1 MSRPSPRELFDDPA
15 AHWSFLTHAT
25 DDEFEG
31 QHFDRKEAGR
41 PQADG
46 NLSSSSLSNLRELVT
61 KTVSAFANRN
71 IEGGVLVLGI
81 SSTGA
86 VCGIGHLTEAQ
97 RNDITDLNKL
107 LLHHAAEIRFFDCS
121 DASGQARTICLVF
134 SGFSTTGICETL
146 GNNPRAWTR
155 NGSQC
160 VLATQTVRDS
170 LRIRKGLVSVESD
183 PVCEFSQEDVD
194 KDVLDEFRRVFQP
207 DTTAGFDDERLLKE
221 AGAIV
226 KKDGTFWFTM
236 PGLLFFASN
245 PQRVFAHAYV
255 RLMRFGVTSAEFRG
269 RGTPTLNKEFKGP
282 ITRQIRAARTF
293 FRESGFFKRFE
304 KRKPDGGFF
313 EEPEL
318 PPLAIDE
325 AIVNSVAHRDYCTK
339 LPIECEAYVD
349 GFVVKNPGRV
359 IQRNSDPPD
368 SFRLDANPLDSTPR
382 NSKLL
387 EWLKLMRDPEGRA
400 FVQAVSEGTKR
411 MTAEMLNLRL
421 PAPMFKLG
429 ENESVLILQSNAP
442 AREAAI
448 LAATKPVES
457 TESINLFHL
466 SVRRGMNPARIEE
479 QREKYRD
486 FLISLRSSLE
496 ANGWYV
502 DRFSFSRLTV
512 HRRGNE
518 LAISAAARS
527 ILRMYPAYV
536 LQVHECFGSWFLS
549 VDYACEVLSVQRL
562 NHVLRDATSSTLH
575 NKTCVALAGEWR
587 AGRIIQIAEDWTT
600 VRLFDNEA
608 EQTVATS
615 DVIPRL
621 SLREIEQSLR
631 TSGVEFDLHGAIK
644 RGSLASEPAAARKR
658 LEKIQQCVDNLSADI
673 FPISFGDYEVTLNPK
688 SVALT
693 SPMARSPATF
703 RVHRLDEPQ
712 VEFRDHHSSPDVREG
727 ITKFGSFEAD
737 PHRIEL
743 IPVCVADY
751 KDRMEQLI
759 ARLMEGKYKYRGS
772 ERTFATRFGYNAI
785 VTVPVVED
793 VEREVTRLLVQHP
806 EWCGAQ
812 ALNRLFL
819 VQCPEQGYATDD
831 ESSPY
836 YVVKRKL
843 LEAGVP
849 CQMIDSPT
857 LNNPDWKDLNLALNI
872 IAKCGLTPWVLPEF
886 IPDADFFVGLS
897 YTQSRDGQRIMGFAN
912 VFNSYGR
919 WEFYAGNTTTFD
931 VSRRSEH
938 LAALVRNTLERLRAS
953 HTVSA
958 SANLV
963 FHHSVRISR
972 DDRTAILKSL
982 RSIAPDVSATFVW
995 INSHSN
1001 SRLFDARPET
1011 DGSVRRGSFVPLSR
1025 KKLLLSTTG
1034 YNPYRKAM
1042 GTPRPLELSVL
1053 HFPPGSVDP
1062 SDYDQR
1068 SLALQVLSLTKLNW
1082 ASTDAFCG
1090 EPITVKYAGDIAY
1103 LTAAF
1108 LRQREPFQLH
1118 PALESTPWFI

>member
-1 MSRPSPRELFDDPA
+1 MSRPSPRELFDSPTA
-15 AHWSFLTHAT
+15 FWTFLTQLT
-25 DDEFEG
+25 DDGFEG
-31 QHFDRKEAGR
+31 QHSDRKEAGR
-41 PQADG
+41 LQPDG
-46 NLSSSSLSNLRELVT
+46 SLSHNSLSNLRELVT

-71 IEGGVLVLGI
+71 IEGGILALGI
-81 SSTGA
+81 SSTGE
-86 VCGIGHLTEAQ
+86 VCGIDHLTEAQ
-97 RNDITDLNKL
+97 RNDVTNFNKL
-107 LLHHAAEIRFFDCS
+107 LLHHAAEIRFVDCTDS
-121 DASGQARTICLVF
+121 AGNAKTICLIF

-146 GNNPRAWTR
+146 GNNPKAWTR

-160 VLATQTVRDS
+160 VLATQAVRDS

-183 PVCEFSQEDVD
+183 PVCEFSLEDVD
-194 KDVLDEFRRVFQP
+194 KEVIDEFRKVFQP
-207 DTTAGFDDERLLKE
+207 EITTSFDETRLLKE

-226 KKDGTFWFTM
+226 KKDGAFWFTM

-255 RLMRFGVTSAEFRG
+255 RLMRFGVTCDEFRN
-269 RGTPTLNKEFKGP
+269 RGTPNLNKEFKGP
-282 ITRQIRAARTF
+282 ITTQIRAARTF

-304 KRKPDGGFF
+304 KRKPDGGFL

-325 AIVNSVAHRDYCTK
+325 AIVNAVAHRDYCTK

-359 IQRNSDPPD
+359 IQRNYDPPD
-368 SFRLDANPLDSTPR
+368 SFRLDVNPLDSTPR

-411 MTAEMLNLRL
+411 MTAEMLALKL
-421 PAPMFKLG
+421 PAPMFKLA
-429 ENESVLILQSNAP
+429 ENESILLLQSNAP
-442 AREAAI
+442 EREAAI
-448 LAATKPVES
+448 LAAAKPVAS
-457 TESINLFHL
+457 TESVNLFHL
-466 SVRRGMNPARIEE
+466 PVRLGMDPARIDEL
-479 QREKYRD
+479 RVKYRD
-486 FLISLRSSLE
+486 FLTGLRASLE

-502 DRFSFSRLTV
+502 DRFSFSRITV

-518 LAISAAARS
+518 LPISAAARS
-527 ILRMYPAYV
+527 ILRMYPAYI
-536 LQVHECFGSWFLS
+536 LQVQESFGHWFLS

-562 NHVLRDATSSTLH
+562 NHVLRSFAGPALH
-575 NKTCVALAGEWR
+575 NKTCVALVGEWR
-587 AGRIIQIAEDWTT
+587 PGRIVQITEDWTT
-600 VRLFDNEA
+600 VRFFDNET
-608 EQTVATS
+608 EQSVATS

-621 SLREIEQSLR
+621 SLREIDQSLLA
-631 TSGVEFDLHGAIK
+631 SGVVFDLHGAIK
-644 RGSLASEPAAARKR
+644 RGGLASEPAAARKR
-658 LEKIQQCVDNLSADI
+658 YDKIRQCVNNLSADV
-673 FPISFGDYEVTLNPK
+673 FPISFGDFEVSLNPTP
-688 SVALT
+688 VLLT
-693 SPMARSPATF
+693 SPTARCPASF
-703 RVHRLDEPQ
+703 RVYRLDEPQ
-712 VEFRDHHSSPDVREG
+712 VEFRDHHSSSDVREG
-727 ITKFGSFEAD
+727 ITKFGSFESE

-743 IPVCVADY
+743 IPVCVAEY

-759 ARLMEGKYKYRGS
+759 ARLIEGKYKYRGS

-785 VTVPVVED
+785 VAVSSVED
-793 VEREVTRLLVQHP
+793 IEREVARLLAQHAD
-806 EWCGAQ
+806 WCGARE
-812 ALNRLFL
+812 LNRLFL
-819 VQCPEQGYATDD
+819 VQCPEQGYAADD
-831 ESSPY
+831 ELAPY
-836 YVVKRKL
+836 YTVKRQL

-857 LNNPDWKDLNLALNI
+857 LTNPDWKDLNLALNI
-872 IAKCGLTPWVLPEF
+872 IAKCGVTPWVLPEF

-938 LAALVRNTLERLRAS
+938 LAALVKGTLERLRTT
-953 HTVSA
+953 HTVSV

-972 DDRTAILKSL
+972 DDRSAILKSL
-982 RSIAPDVSATFVW
+982 RSVAPDVSATFVW

-1011 DGSVRRGSFVPLSR
+1011 DGSVRRGSFVPVS
-1025 KKLLLSTTG
+1025 KNKLLLSTTG
-1034 YNPYRKAM
+1034 YNPFRKAM
-1042 GTPRPLELSVL
+1042 GTPRPLELSAL
-1053 HFPPGSVDP
+1053 HFPPGADRP

-1118 PALESTPWFI
+1118 PSLESTPWFI